1 MYMTHYPSGYDQISF
16 PPRFKVPDFT
26 EFSRQ
31 DETST
36 MEHITRFIIQCGE
49 EGNVNALRV
58 RLFSSSLSGP
68 TFSWFTSLPANSI
81 IKWSDLE
88 QQFHNYFFSSIHE
101 MKITDLTRLKQRND
115 ETIVG
120 FVQRFREIRNKC
132 YSLNLGDKQ
141 LAELAF
147 QGLLPTLREKYAS
160 HDFESLSQ
168 LVSRMS
174 QETVKSYEPRR
185 NFQKKVSYVD
195 YSDSEDED
203 NMIGLAEWVK
213 GKKTISCPFGKKE
226 QENSALISL
235 RLIKYLICRFSK
247 GRLNSPSSIPYHL

>member
-1 MYMTHYPSGYDQISF
+1 
-16 PPRFKVPDFT
+16 
-26 EFSRQ
+26 
-31 DETST
+31 
-36 MEHITRFIIQCGE
+36 
-49 EGNVNALRV
+49 
-58 RLFSSSLSGP
+58 
-68 TFSWFTSLPANSI
+68 
-81 IKWSDLE
+81 
-88 QQFHNYFFSSIHE
+88 

-115 ETIVG
+115 ETVAG
-120 FVQRFREIRNKC
+120 FVQRFREVRNKC

-141 LAELAF
+141 VAELAF

-174 QETVKSYEPRR
+174 QEIAKSYEPRI

-203 NMIGLAEWVK
+203 NMTGLVEWVK

-226 QENSALISL
+226 PAKFSFDMTKVDKIFDLLLQQGRIKLSQFHIIPSARPGHSV
-235 RLIKYLICRFSK
+235 
-247 GRLNSPSSIPYHL
+247 